1 MKRLNNT
8 NVIMGAIVLALSA
21 LVVSGAA
28 FAGQESGSVKDVKK
42 ETAEALEAIKNY
54 SAEQRDETVKKV
66 KQVMNDLDK
75 EMERLEEKI
84 DKKWGEMDKAAR
96 KNARETMKT
105 LREQRNELAEW
116 YGGIQH
122 SSANAW
128 DDVKRGFIKSY
139 NALKESFSEAAG
151 EF

>member
-1 MKRLNNT
+1 
-8 NVIMGAIVLALSA
+8 
-21 LVVSGAA
+21 
-28 FAGQESGSVKDVKK
+28 VKK

-66 KQVMNDLDK
+66 KQVMNELDR

-84 DKKWGEMDKAAR
+84 DKKWDEMDEAAR
-96 KNARETMKT
+96 KNARETQKA
-105 LREQRNELAEW
+105 LRKQRNELAEW

-128 DDVKRGFIKSY
+128 DEVKRGFIKSY
-139 NALKESFSEAAG
+139 NTLEESFSEAAKK
-151 EF
+151 F